1 MDTLFAPGCTMGKFL
16 YARCKVVMPLG
27 IQVPSIRVT
36 EHFSVPMDDVD
47 MIMASLENGI
57 ASTGGFCV
65 GRSFV
70 VGHQRLSGL
79 GYCFSASL
87 PPLLTT
93 AASEAIAIIDEQPER
108 VQRVTQL
115 SIDGQ
120 RKLENALKNTKFLV
134 QACPESPMKHLY
146 YCGDDETV
154 ADRKLNELVEKVFEE
169 NRLLVTRARYLDK
182 EEIFKCRPSI
192 RVMFQYDLTEEE
204 IERAVEAIG
213 AAARQL

>member
-1 MDTLFAPGCTMGKFL
+1 
-16 YARCKVVMPLG
+16 
-27 IQVPSIRVT
+27 
-36 EHFSVPMDDVD
+36 MDDVD

-87 PPLLTT
+87 PPLLAT

-108 VQRVTQL
+108 VQRVTQI

-120 RKLENALKNTKFLV
+120 RKLETALKNTKFMV

-146 YCGDDETV
+146 YEETDETV

-182 EEIFKCRPSI
+182 EEIFKCRPRIVQNGNSVCLVTRARYLDKEEIFKCRPSI

-204 IERAVEAIG
+204 INRAVEAIG